1 MAVAALVRSVPD
13 EAIPLKNMEGDV
25 MSGLN
30 VDQLIETACFRTGR
44 DDFGGDSF
52 REALELLVGDIN
64 ADNRPAPL
72 VERFRADLI
81 QNLALRL
88 KTIDYL
94 KAHPELTERRI
105 EKPVFVFGIP
115 RTGTTLLSNLLNC
128 DPARRSAL
136 TWEIEDP
143 FPPVKAG
150 ELTTDMRAIKK
161 LEQEKMLLEAM
172 PEMGKYYRNSATY
185 PNECI
190 FFMAHD
196 FKALSLESR
205 GKLPNYRDWYFQC
218 DMTSAYEYHKKFLQ
232 VLQHHQGGIW
242 NLKMPSHALWLDTLK
257 QVYPDARLVWT
268 HRDPLTAMGSFCSI
282 ISLAHRGYA
291 GVVDTAY
298 IAENCTFQAVG
309 HARRIMDFRD
319 RHGEDSIIDVHYDAL
334 KNDPLGGMKALYAA
348 LGDEWTQEAEQ
359 AMREWLAA
367 NPQNKFG
374 RHEYKLAQFGLDEA
388 SLRPKFEPYLS
399 RYDVARE
406 G

>member
-1 MAVAALVRSVPD
+1 MDART
-13 EAIPLKNMEGDV
+13 K
-25 MSGLN
+25 SGLN

-44 DDFGGDSF
+44 DDFGSDSF
-52 REALELLVGDIN
+52 REGLEILVGDIN
-64 ADNRPAPL
+64 ADDRPAPL

-94 KAHPELTERRI
+94 KAHPELTERRV
-105 EKPVFVFGIP
+105 EKPVFVFGVP
-115 RTGTTLLSNLLNC
+115 RTGTTLLSNLLNA

-143 FPPVKAG
+143 FPPVRAG
-150 ELTTDMRAIKK
+150 ELTSDMRAVKK
-161 LEQEKMLLEAM
+161 LEQEKMMLEAM
-172 PEMGKYYRNSATY
+172 PEMGKYYRNSAVY

-218 DMTSAYEYHKKFLQ
+218 DMTSAYQYHKQFLQ
-232 VLQHHQGGIW
+232 VLQHHQGGVW

-257 QVYPDARLVWT
+257 QVYPDARLIWT

-282 ISLAHRGYA
+282 ISLAHKGYT
-291 GVVDTAY
+291 GRVDSEW
-298 IAENCTFQAVG
+298 IADNCTFQAVE
-309 HARRIMDFRD
+309 HANRIMDYREA
-319 RHGEDSIIDVHYDAL
+319 HGHDSVIDVHYAEL
-334 KNDPLGGMKALYAA
+334 AADPLGGMKALYGA
-348 LGDEWTQEAEQ
+348 LGGEWTPEAEKGM
-359 AMREWLAA
+359 ANWLAA

-388 SLRPKFEPYLS
+388 SLRPKFDRYLS
-399 RYDVARE
+399 AYDVARE

>member
-1 MAVAALVRSVPD
+1 MDART
-13 EAIPLKNMEGDV
+13 K
-25 MSGLN
+25 SGLN

-44 DDFGGDSF
+44 DDFGSDSF
-52 REALELLVGDIN
+52 REGLEILVGDIN
-64 ADNRPAPL
+64 ADDRPAPL

-94 KAHPELTERRI
+94 KAHPELTERRV
-105 EKPVFVFGIP
+105 EKPVFVFGVP
-115 RTGTTLLSNLLNC
+115 RTGTTLLSNLLNA

-143 FPPVKAG
+143 FPPVRAG
-150 ELTTDMRAIKK
+150 ELTSDMRAVKK
-161 LEQEKMLLEAM
+161 LEQEKMMLEAM
-172 PEMGKYYRNSATY
+172 PEMGKYYRNSAVY

-190 FFMAHD
+190 FFMAHA

-218 DMTSAYEYHKKFLQ
+218 DMTSAYQYHKQFLQ
-232 VLQHHQGGIW
+232 VLQHHQGGVW

-257 QVYPDARLVWT
+257 QVYPDARLIWT

-282 ISLAHRGYA
+282 ISLAHKGYT
-291 GVVDTAY
+291 GRVESEW
-298 IAENCTFQAVG
+298 IADNCTFQAVE
-309 HARRIMDFRD
+309 HANRIMDYREA
-319 RHGEDSIIDVHYDAL
+319 HGHDSVIDVHYAEL
-334 KNDPLGGMKALYAA
+334 AADPLGGMKALYGA
-348 LGDEWTQEAEQ
+348 LGDEWTPEAEKGM
-359 AMREWLAA
+359 ANWLAA

-388 SLRPKFEPYLS
+388 SLRPKFDRYLS
-399 RYDVARE
+399 AYDVARE

>member
-1 MAVAALVRSVPD
+1 
-13 EAIPLKNMEGDV
+13 

-44 DDFGGDSF
+44 EDFGSDSF
-52 REALELLVGDIN
+52 REGLEILVADIN
-64 ADNRPAPL
+64 ADDRPAPL
-72 VERFRADLI
+72 VERFRGDLV

-88 KTIDYL
+88 KTIDYH
-94 KAHPELTERRI
+94 KAHPEISARAI

-115 RTGTTLLSNLLNC
+115 RTGTTLLSNLLNA

-143 FPPVKAG
+143 FPPVAEG
-150 ELTTDMRAIKK
+150 ALTRDMRAVKK

-218 DMTSAYEYHKKFLQ
+218 DMTSAYTYHKQFLQ

-257 QVYPDARLVWT
+257 TVYPDARLVWT

-282 ISLAHRGYA
+282 ISLAHKGYA
-291 GVVDTAY
+291 GRVDAQW
-298 IAENCTFQAVG
+298 IAQNCTFQAVE
-309 HARRIMDFRD
+309 HARRIMDYRE
-319 RHGEDSIIDVHYDAL
+319 RHGEESIVDVHYAAL
-334 KNDPLGGMKALYAA
+334 RDDPLGQMKALYAA
-348 LGDEWTQEAEQ
+348 LGDEWTPEAEDG
-359 AMREWLAA
+359 MTRWLAA
-367 NPQNKFG
+367 NPQDKFG

-388 SLRPKFEPYLS
+388 SLRPEFGRYLA

>member
-1 MAVAALVRSVPD
+1 MDART
-13 EAIPLKNMEGDV
+13 K
-25 MSGLN
+25 SGLN

-44 DDFGGDSF
+44 DDFGSDSF
-52 REALELLVGDIN
+52 REGLEILVGDIN
-64 ADNRPAPL
+64 ADDRPAPL

-94 KAHPELTERRI
+94 KAHPELTERRV
-105 EKPVFVFGIP
+105 EKPVFVFGVP
-115 RTGTTLLSNLLNC
+115 RTGTTLLSNLLNA

-143 FPPVKAG
+143 FPPVRAG
-150 ELTTDMRAIKK
+150 ELTSDMRAVKK
-161 LEQEKMLLEAM
+161 LEQEKMMLEAM
-172 PEMGKYYRNSATY
+172 PEMGKYYRNSAVY

-218 DMTSAYEYHKKFLQ
+218 DMTSAYQYHKQFLQ
-232 VLQHHQGGIW
+232 VLQHHQGGVW

-257 QVYPDARLVWT
+257 QVYPDARLIWT

-282 ISLAHRGYA
+282 ISLAHKGYT
-291 GVVDTAY
+291 GRVDSEW
-298 IAENCTFQAVG
+298 IADNCTFQAVE
-309 HARRIMDFRD
+309 HANRIMDYREA
-319 RHGEDSIIDVHYDAL
+319 HGHDSIIDVHYADLAA
-334 KNDPLGGMKALYAA
+334 DPLEGMKALYAA
-348 LGDEWTQEAEQ
+348 LGDEWTPEAEKGM
-359 AMREWLAA
+359 ANWLAA

-388 SLRPKFEPYLS
+388 SLRPKFDRYLS
-399 RYDVARE
+399 AYDVARE

>member
-1 MAVAALVRSVPD
+1 MP
-13 EAIPLKNMEGDV
+13 
-25 MSGLN
+25 GLN
-30 VDQLIETACFRTGR
+30 VDQLIEIACFRTGR
-44 DDFGGDSF
+44 EDFGAESF
-52 REALELLVGDIN
+52 REGLEILVGDIN
-64 ADNRPAPL
+64 ADDRPAPL

-94 KAHPELTERRI
+94 KAHPELRERPI

-115 RTGTTLLSNLLNC
+115 RTGTTLLSNLLNA

-136 TWEIEDP
+136 TWEIDDP
-143 FPPVKAG
+143 FPPVAAG
-150 ELTTDMRAIKK
+150 ALTSDMRAVKK

-218 DMTSAYEYHKKFLQ
+218 DMTSAYDYHKLFLQ

-282 ISLAHRGYA
+282 ISLAHKGYA
-291 GVVDTAY
+291 GHVDSPW
-298 IAENCTFQAVG
+298 IADNCTFQAVE
-309 HARRIMDFRD
+309 HANRILDYRD
-319 RHGEDSIIDVHYDAL
+319 AHGEDSIIDVHYAAL
-334 KNDPLGGMKALYAA
+334 RDDPLGQMKALYAA
-348 LGDEWTQEAEQ
+348 LGDEWTREAEEG
-359 AMREWLAA
+359 MSRWLAA
-367 NPQNKFG
+367 NPQDKFG
-374 RHEYKLAQFGLDEA
+374 RHEYRLAQFGLDEIG
-388 SLRPKFEPYLS
+388 LRPQFDRYLS